1 MQGDCITKGES
12 MKARGANFVKDAVL
26 AVLMG
31 YFVGHA
37 IPWVNTAGAFTG
49 GFLAAE
55 LTMFFLTAYDE
66 IIRQRT
72 RRRGKR

>member
-1 MQGDCITKGES
+1 
-12 MKARGANFVKDAVL
+12 MKQRGANFLKNAVL
-26 AVLMG
+26 AVLLG
-31 YFVGHA
+31 YFTAHA
-37 IPWVNTAGAFTG
+37 VPWVNTAGAVTG

-55 LTMFFLTAYDE
+55 LAMYFLTAFDE